1 MNKPSQKSELLSAIS
16 SAAIATGLV
25 GLVIHMTG
33 EFTSFQNEGIT
44 CNALAHARNLTRE
57 RFGLSVKRLI
67 KTRKEDK
74 AVFVNEEFGEGPTF
88 ANEAKYCQD
97 VWRITVTRGCAA
109 QSVRRTLASGGKI
122 PPLIVEDLKDESSEC
137 KR

>member
-1 MNKPSQKSELLSAIS
+1 MDKQSQKSELLSAIS

-25 GLVIHMTG
+25 GIVIHMTG
-33 EFTSFQNEGIT
+33 EFTNLQNERIT
-44 CNALAHARNLTRE
+44 CNALAHARNLTHE
-57 RFGLSVKRLI
+57 RFGLSLKRLI

-74 AVFVNEEFGEGPTF
+74 AIFVNEEFGEGPTF

-109 QSVRRTLASGGKI
+109 QSVRKTLASGGQV
-122 PPLIVEDLKDESSEC
+122 PPLIIQDLKNEIGEC